1 MRARRGR
8 LPRGGLPA
16 GELRRGGLRR
26 RLVVAFVLVAAISAG
41 ALAVASFLL
50 VRQARLQGSLAA
62 SAVEARQD
70 LKLAARI
77 SYPEAGAFV
86 RAYEQRRIHAVLVF
100 PGGRAVSSNPLVN
113 PAIPASLRGV
123 VRQGKL
129 GYQRIGVAGVPY
141 LVLGGRVAG
150 SAAQLY
156 LLFSEENLQANLGQL
171 RNTLA
176 VAWLGVVLAA
186 TLVGTAL
193 ARRTLEP
200 VARASEAAR
209 QMAGGRL
216 DTRLP
221 AGPADEFGAW
231 ATAFNEMADTLE
243 AKIAELVAAQER
255 ERRFTANVAHELR
268 TPLAAL
274 VAEASVLNAQGG
286 LLPEQA
292 RRPVELLV
300 ADVRRLRTLV
310 DELMEISRLDAG
322 SEAVRRQVVDVRS
335 IVSGLLSA
343 RGWQGRVAPVGGP
356 LTLTTD
362 PRRIERI
369 LANLIGNAIEH
380 GGRDIE
386 VRTGSTGDGGW
397 IEVADAGPGIP
408 AEHLPHVFERFYKA
422 DSARASAG
430 SGLGL
435 AIALEHARL
444 LGGTISVSSVA
455 GRGSVF
461 RLTLPL
467 QPYSA
472 VSER

>member
-1 MRARRGR
+1 MRI
-8 LPRGGLPA
+8 
-16 GELRRGGLRR
+16 RRGGLRR

-70 LKLAARI
+70 LRLAASI
-77 SYPEAGAFV
+77 SFPEASGFV
-86 RAYEQRRIHAVLVF
+86 RAYEQRHTHAVLVF
-100 PGGRAVSSNPLVN
+100 PGNREVPSNPLVN

-129 GYQRIGVAGVPY
+129 GYQRIDVAGAPY
-141 LVLGGRVAG
+141 LVLGGRVNG

-171 RNTLA
+171 RTTLA
-176 VAWLGVVLAA
+176 AAWLGVVLLAA
-186 TLVGTAL
+186 LVGTAL

-209 QMAGGRL
+209 RMAEGRL

-221 AGPADEFGAW
+221 TGPADEFGAW
-231 ATAFNEMADTLE
+231 ASAFNEMADALE
-243 AKIAELVAAQER
+243 AKIAELVTAQAR

-274 VAEASVLNAQGG
+274 VAEASVLSEQGG
-286 LLPEQA
+286 QLPEPA

-322 SEAVRRQVVDVRS
+322 SEPVRRQLVDVRS
-335 IVSGLLSA
+335 IVAGLLSA
-343 RGWQGRVAPVGGP
+343 PGWQEVAAEGGP
-356 LTLTTD
+356 LMLTTD

-380 GGRDIE
+380 GGRDIT
-386 VRTGSTGDGGW
+386 VRTGSGDDGGW
-397 IEVADAGPGIP
+397 VDVADAGPGIP

-422 DSARASAG
+422 DSARTSAG

-435 AIALEHARL
+435 AIALENARL
-444 LGGTISVSSVA
+444 LGGTISVSSDA

-461 RLTLPL
+461 RLTLPADPGPGPRPL
-467 QPYSA
+467 
-472 VSER
+472 